1 MTMTVEIFSIQT
13 AQYRDAKCIGM
24 NPEIFFMGEDKEI
37 VELSTL
43 VAICNGCPCFTA
55 CRKDA
60 DEHGDSGFR
69 AGTTHKQRV
78 RQRNRETGRRIQGKK
93 GQTSVTESR
102 IPRVME
108 LRGQG
113 LSNTL
118 IAQSMN
124 LKVHSIDRVIRIIKD
139 REAA

>member
-1 MTMTVEIFSIQT
+1 
-13 AQYRDAKCIGM
+13 M